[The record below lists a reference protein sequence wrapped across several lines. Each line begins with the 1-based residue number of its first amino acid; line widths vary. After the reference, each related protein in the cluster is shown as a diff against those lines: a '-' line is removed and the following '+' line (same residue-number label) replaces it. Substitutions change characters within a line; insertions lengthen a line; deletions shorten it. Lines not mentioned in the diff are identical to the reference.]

1 MKTFLKEHD
10 LWNIVETT
18 TEPTTLAWSKKNA
31 LALYF
36 IKESYGSA
44 GFYLIEKISMAKIAW
59 DTFAQRSKSR
69 ADPYSG
75 SYLSPENTH
84 ALTF

>member
-18 TEPTTLAWSKKNA
+18 TEPTTPNWSKKNS
-31 LALYF
+31 LAVYL
-36 IKESYGSA
+36 IKESCGSDR
-44 GFYLIEKISMAKIAW
+44 FSSIEKISEAKIAW
-59 DTFAQRSKSR
+59 DTL
-69 ADPYSG
+69 DPNAG

-84 ALTF
+84 ALIF